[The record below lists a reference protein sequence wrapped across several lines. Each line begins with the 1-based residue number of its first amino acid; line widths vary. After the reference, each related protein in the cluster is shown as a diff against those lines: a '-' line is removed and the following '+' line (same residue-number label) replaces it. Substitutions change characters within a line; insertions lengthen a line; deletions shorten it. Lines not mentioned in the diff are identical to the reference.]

1 MSKNTLQT
9 AKENI
14 FNLFG
19 SHPHKIFSQS
29 EIEKILDT
37 NRAVWGLAKNVTVSK
52 FILFLLEAKLKKIR
66 FGFPNRAIIRY
77 TWGDIPFYELLL
89 QIKPNCYFS
98 HYTAVYFHNLTE
110 QIPSTI
116 YINEEQSNKP
126 KQFAEL
132 TQSAIDNAFKK
143 TTRQSKNIT
152 EFNGYK
158 IQLLNGKHTDN
169 AGVIDMTG
177 PEGEKILV
185 TNIER
190 TLIDIAVRPEY
201 AGGVFEV
208 LKAYRLAK
216 GKVSVNKLS
225 ALLKKLDYVYPYH
238 QVIGFYLDKAGEYS
252 NTIDLL
258 RKFEIKYNF
267 YLAHKLGQCDY
278 SPEWRLFYPKGL

>member
-1 MSKNTLQT
+1 MSNKLQI
-9 AKENI
+9 AKEEI
-14 FNLFG
+14 ISLFENL
-19 SHPHKIFSQS
+19 PHKIFSHGG
-29 EIEKILDT
+29 IEKLLDE
-37 NRAVWGLAKNVTVSK
+37 NRTSWKLAQSITVSK
-52 FILFLLEAKLKKIR
+52 FILFLLDAKLKKLR
-66 FGFPNRAIIRY
+66 FDFPSRPVIRY
-77 TWGDIPFYELLL
+77 TWGDVPLYELLL
-89 QIKPNCYFS
+89 QVKPNCYFS

-126 KQFAEL
+126 RPFAEL

-169 AGVIDMTG
+169 AGVVDMVG
-177 PEGEKILV
+177 PEGEKLLV

-238 QVIGFYLDKAGEYS
+238 QVIGFYLDRAGGYS
-252 NTIDLL
+252 DVVDLL

-267 YLAHKLGQCDY
+267 YLAHKTGQCDY
-278 SPEWRLFYPKGL
+278 SAEWRLFYPKGF